1 MNFLGVFGHAN
12 VDHIFCLPKLP
23 KSNQTV
29 KVLKRQMYFGGT
41 GANIARIAARLGVK
55 TALSSFVG
63 EDFPDDYYTTL
74 KKEGIDLTDFKK
86 VDGYTTS
93 TCWILTSDGREQV
106 TLIDQG
112 PMQAAGKFGVAEH
125 TVRNSEIVHVGT
137 GSPDYYAKVVNL
149 AARLNKRISFDP
161 AQELRYIYTPQ
172 KFEALLGK
180 TDYFFANE
188 DEVDVALRYLR
199 LKEPKDLLEL
209 ADNVVVTRGKKGSI
223 ILTESEELKIPAIKA
238 KKVTGITGAGDGYR
252 AGFYAALRRRWD
264 MEKCGLAGAATASY
278 VIEGNG
284 PQENIPT
291 WEKVLD
297 RMETCK
303 I

>member
-1 MNFLGVFGHAN
+1 MNFLGVFGHTN
-12 VDHIFCLPKLP
+12 VDFIFHLPKLP

-29 KVLKRQMYFGGT
+29 RVLKRWRYFGGT

-74 KKEGIDLTDFKK
+74 KKEGIDLTDFKR
-86 VDGYTTS
+86 VDGYATS
-93 TCWILTSDGREQV
+93 TCWILTSGHEQV
-106 TLIDQG
+106 TIIDQG
-112 PMQAAGKFGVAEH
+112 PMQAAGKFEVADH
-125 TVRNSEIVHVGT
+125 TVRNSEIVHIGT
-137 GSPDYYAKVVNL
+137 GNPDYYAKVVSL
-149 AARLNKRISFDP
+149 AARLNKCISFDP
-161 AQELRYIYTPQ
+161 AQELQYIYTPQ
-172 KFEALLGK
+172 RFEALLGK

-199 LKEPKDLLEL
+199 FKEPKDLLAL
-209 ADNVVVTRGKKGSI
+209 ADNIVVTRGAKGSV

-238 KKVTGITGAGDGYR
+238 KKVAGITGAGDGYR
-252 AGFYAALRRRWD
+252 AGFYAALQRRWD
-264 MEKCGLAGAATASY
+264 MQKCGLAGAATASY
-278 VIEGNG
+278 VIEGDG

-297 RMETCK
+297 RLEPF